1 MHARIEGKNMLNVR
15 RALFPFLKSREK
27 NISLN
32 VLPSFVVYFQA
43 PNIIKGVC
51 VCVLNGCYHVSGR
64 SVCVRAC
71 VFERV
76 HV

>member
-1 MHARIEGKNMLNVR
+1 MLNVR

-64 SVCVRAC
+64 SVCARVCVCVRESAC
-71 VFERV
+71 LSVCSK
-76 HV
+76 